1 MPLTRAQ
8 AETLLVA
15 RCGKLL
21 AAVGLDGTTVDGTNA
36 ALTDP
41 LAEALRSLEIAP
53 ASPAAVTTQDLAGVD
68 DASVPQ
74 LLDVAELRALE
85 TVLGNWTDPDQTAG
99 QDNRQDLGRLRDSL
113 EKSLARKS
121 ARAES
126 LYGYGKDTTV
136 EAGLLTFG
144 FQSRVETA

>member
-41 LAEALRSLEIAP
+41 LAEALRSLAIAP
-53 ASPAAVTTQDLAGVD
+53 ASPAAVTTQDLAGVA

-85 TVLGNWTDPDQTAG
+85 TALANWTDPDQVAG

-113 EKSLARKS
+113 EKTVARKS
-121 ARAES
+121 ERARS
-126 LYGYGKDTTV
+126 LYGYGVDATAS
-136 EAGLLTFG
+136 AGILTLG
-144 FQSRVETA
+144 FQTRLP